1 MSNGYMYKQKK
12 KKKISYSINSDL
24 YWLEILKNYVPLKC
38 KQVLDCNITKY
49 GHFDFNWH
57 I

>member
-1 MSNGYMYKQKK
+1 MSNGYMYKQK